1 MVLLLPPPGDPLGL
15 LAPSVGGGTVPL
27 AYLVPLISGRHW
39 MLAAALLD
47 DHGGLRPARLF
58 DPRALVLQMDG
69 IPDPSGLARALE
81 VLARVEGLDPSGGV
95 HWRPVHEEGTG
106 IVGWRMETAADPP
119 VYYWPDVSAGGPSER
134 TLPAL
139 AGVTDP
145 VLALAHVLAARAGC
159 EVVILEVPGAP

>member
-69 IPDPSGLARALE
+69 IPMT
-81 VLARVEGLDPSGGV
+81 V
-95 HWRPVHEEGTG
+95 
-106 IVGWRMETAADPP
+106 
-119 VYYWPDVSAGGPSER
+119 
-134 TLPAL
+134 LPARL
-139 AGVTDP
+139 Y
-145 VLALAHVLAARAGC
+145 
-159 EVVILEVPGAP
+159 